1 MRITEK
7 RLRSI
12 ISEVI
17 GDMSHVMPQAG
28 EYMQGVGH
36 DMQRFMDKALS
47 CCNMSADRLF
57 SMCAKICAGNAD
69 QARHCAELCAC
80 ACRGDEQGCCQCLSE
95 ICKCD
100 HCAEVCAQYCGC

>member
-1 MRITEK
+1 MRITERKLRRVISNVINEMSDVLPPVSDDLIK
-7 RLRSI
+7 RMAD
-12 ISEVI
+12 VCCM
-17 GDMSHVMPQAG
+17 MS
-28 EYMQGVGH
+28 
-36 DMQRFMDKALS
+36 
-47 CCNMSADRLF
+47 SARLF
-57 SMCAKICAGNAD
+57 EMCAKICAGNAD